1 MLMGGNPIRQT
12 VDPATMTITNVTLP
26 GHVFGGQVQI
36 LITNSNGVSGVQIQ
50 GSGAGPNAALNQF
63 AGPIIFEILALGA
76 YANLNPQIGSLP

>member
-1 MLMGGNPIRQT
+1 
-12 VDPATMTITNVTLP
+12 
-26 GHVFGGQVQI
+26 VQI
-36 LITNSNGVSGVQIQ
+36 LITNSNGVSGVQIK